1 VLPKG
6 YESLVSDLLDV
17 GGQDHL
23 FEGLWDDDVTSASDR
38 DRLLRQMKSLDEV
51 RFFLNVISSLSHTHT
66 HICTG
71 LRGRIGKVCKECKG
85 VTERHDKKRNKQQS
99 RDSEGH
105 GTCAW

>member
-51 RFFLNVISSLSHTHT
+51 RFFLKRNIEFITHTHT
-66 HICTG
+66 HTHMY
-71 LRGRIGKVCKECKG
+71 RITRE
-85 VTERHDKKRNKQQS
+85 DWQS
-99 RDSEGH
+99 M
-105 GTCAW
+105 